1 MVERHQIQL
10 LTLLDLALLHAKSAV
25 RRHHRNLILLRR
37 IHQREHINR
46 AALDFAAE
54 PRRPR
59 DVADEHRLDAQF
71 LEQLGDRVD
80 RLRVRRAGADGVHG
94 RGEIAHCGGTVTRSG
109 SSCVAILREIYAH
122 GTGMQKAECRIEKP
136 VPPRRIRGRV
146 SSFCLLPSAFR
157 CSARE
162 SRRHDPF
169 PTRVGG
175 PPPEVPL
182 QAVKA
187 RLLELIDKHWG
198 YDTLRPLQEEAM
210 LAALDSR
217 DSLVVMPTGG
227 GKSLCYQAPAV
238 LQDRVTVVVSPLISL
253 MKDQVDGLIACGV
266 PAAQMNSSLPLTE
279 VRAVERDVLR
289 GDVKLL
295 FVSPERMSV
304 PYFREMLRRADVKTF
319 AIDEAHCISHW
330 GHDFRPEY
338 RQLRTLRDEFP
349 DASMHAYTATATPE
363 VRRDIVTQL
372 GLRDPL
378 VLVGDFDR
386 PNLTYRVL
394 PRHDEAKQVLDV
406 IERHR
411 GEAGIIYCTRRRD
424 VDSLAEK
431 LQKRGHHAVAYH
443 AGLTQEERRVAQD
456 AFAKEQCD
464 LVVAT
469 VAFGMG
475 IDRSNVRFVLH
486 TAMPKSV
493 EHYQQESGRAGRDGL
508 EAECVL
514 LYSGADPMLW
524 RSMLK
529 TETSDSAHADSLLRH
544 LNDMDRYCSGAACRH
559 RALVEYFGQK
569 FTGDCNACDIC
580 LGETEEVS
588 DALTIAQKIVSCV
601 YRLRE
606 SWGVSHVVGVLRGED
621 TEKIR
626 ERHHNEL
633 STYGLLKGYTR
644 QDVREWIYQLIAQEF
659 LAQSDGEY
667 PILRLG
673 TRSRE
678 VLRGFADV
686 RLRQPAVKKA
696 DATNKRATRTPL
708 DDLAA
713 YDRDLFETLRM
724 WRRREA
730 EERGVPP
737 YVIFSD
743 RTLRELARVRPTTPY
758 ELRGIYGIGD
768 TKLEAF
774 GDAIVHLVRGAAS
787 LE

>member
-1 MVERHQIQL
+1 
-10 LTLLDLALLHAKSAV
+10 
-25 RRHHRNLILLRR
+25 
-37 IHQREHINR
+37 
-46 AALDFAAE
+46 
-54 PRRPR
+54 
-59 DVADEHRLDAQF
+59 
-71 LEQLGDRVD
+71 
-80 RLRVRRAGADGVHG
+80 
-94 RGEIAHCGGTVTRSG
+94 
-109 SSCVAILREIYAH
+109 
-122 GTGMQKAECRIEKP
+122 
-136 VPPRRIRGRV
+136 
-146 SSFCLLPSAFR
+146 
-157 CSARE
+157 
-162 SRRHDPF
+162 
-169 PTRVGG
+169 
-175 PPPEVPL
+175 
-182 QAVKA
+182 VKA

-198 YDTLRPLQEEAM
+198 YNTLRPLQEEAM

-253 MKDQVDGLIACGV
+253 MKDQVDGLVACGV
-266 PAAQMNSSLPLTE
+266 AAAQMNSSQSRDEL
-279 VRAVERDVLR
+279 RSVEREVLR

-295 FVSPERMSV
+295 FVSPERMAV
-304 PYFREMLRRADVKTF
+304 PYFRELLKRADVRTF

-338 RQLRTLRDEFP
+338 RQLRTLREEFP
-349 DASMHAYTATATPE
+349 EASMHAYTATATPS
-363 VRRDIVTQL
+363 VRQDIVAQL
-372 GLRDPL
+372 GLREPL

-411 GEAGIIYCTRRRD
+411 GEGGIIYCVRRRD

-431 LQKRGHHAVAYH
+431 LKKRGHNVVAYH
-443 AGLTQEERRVAQD
+443 AGMTQDERRSAQD
-456 AFAKEQCD
+456 AFANERCD

-524 RSMLK
+524 RSMLRNET
-529 TETSDSAHADSLLRH
+529 TEAAHAESVLRH
-544 LNDMDRYCSGAACRH
+544 LNDMDRYCSGATCRH

-569 FTGDCNACDIC
+569 FTADCNACDIC
-580 LGETEEVS
+580 LGETEEVA
-588 DALTIAQKIVSCV
+588 DALTVAQKILSCV

-606 SWGVSHVVGVLRGED
+606 TWGVSHVVGVLRGED

-626 ERHHNEL
+626 ERQHDQL
-633 STYGLLKGYTR
+633 STYGLLKGHTR

-667 PILRLG
+667 PVLRMG
-673 TRSRE
+673 ARSRE

-686 RLRQPAVKKA
+686 KLRQPAVRKKDGGKA
-696 DATNKRATRTPL
+696 RGTRAPL

-713 YDRDLFETLRM
+713 YDRDLFESLRV
-724 WRRREA
+724 WRRGEA
-730 EERGVPP
+730 QERGVPP

-743 RTLRELARVRPTTPY
+743 RTLRELARIRPATLY

-768 TKLEAF
+768 VKLEAF
-774 GDAIVHLVRGAAS
+774 GDAVVRVVRNAGVPAG
-787 LE
+787 

>member
-1 MVERHQIQL
+1 M
-10 LTLLDLALLHAKSAV
+10 
-25 RRHHRNLILLRR
+25 
-37 IHQREHINR
+37 
-46 AALDFAAE
+46 
-54 PRRPR
+54 
-59 DVADEHRLDAQF
+59 
-71 LEQLGDRVD
+71 
-80 RLRVRRAGADGVHG
+80 
-94 RGEIAHCGGTVTRSG
+94 
-109 SSCVAILREIYAH
+109 
-122 GTGMQKAECRIEKP
+122 
-136 VPPRRIRGRV
+136 
-146 SSFCLLPSAFR
+146 
-157 CSARE
+157 
-162 SRRHDPF
+162 
-169 PTRVGG
+169 
-175 PPPEVPL
+175 

-266 PAAQMNSSLPLTE
+266 AAAQMNSSQDSLEL
-279 VRAVERDVLR
+279 RAVERDVLR

-295 FVSPERMSV
+295 FVSPERLAV
-304 PYFREMLRRADVKTF
+304 PHFREFLRRANVRTF

-338 RQLRTLRDEFP
+338 RQLRAVRDEFP

-363 VRRDIVTQL
+363 VRRDIAAQL
-372 GLRDPL
+372 GLKDPL

-411 GEAGIIYCTRRRD
+411 GEAGIIYCIRRKD

-431 LQKRGHHAVAYH
+431 LKKRGHHAVAYH
-443 AGLTQEERRVAQD
+443 AGLSQEERATAQD
-456 AFAKEQCD
+456 AFANEQCD

-514 LYSGADPMLW
+514 LYSGADLMLW
-524 RSMLK
+524 KSMLQ
-529 TETSDSAHADSLLRH
+529 SDSNADSLQRH
-544 LNDMDRYCSGAACRH
+544 LNDMDRYCSGANCRH
-559 RALVEYFGQK
+559 RALVEYFGQR
-569 FTGDCNACDIC
+569 FTGDCHACDIC
-580 LGETEEVS
+580 LGETEEVE
-588 DALTIAQKIVSCV
+588 DALTVAQKIVSCV
-601 YRLRE
+601 YRVRE

-626 ERHHNEL
+626 ERQHDQL
-633 STYGLLKGYTR
+633 STYGLLKGHTR
-644 QDVREWIYQLIAQEF
+644 QDVREWIYQLIAQDF
-659 LAQSDGEY
+659 LVQSDSEY

-673 TRSRE
+673 TRARE
-678 VLRGFADV
+678 VLRGFAEV
-686 RLRQPAVKKA
+686 KLRQPAVRKK
-696 DATNKRATRTPL
+696 DAGAPRPARRPFEEL
-708 DDLAA
+708 GE
-713 YDRDLFETLRM
+713 YDRDLFESLRV

-743 RTLRELARVRPTTPY
+743 RTLRELARIRPATLY

-768 TKLEAF
+768 AKLEAF
-774 GDAIVHLVRGAAS
+774 GDAVVGVIQGRTVG
-787 LE
+787 E